1 MDNSF
6 VVTPMS
12 QEFNLEPGK
21 TYDGKIAVANPGD
34 STSDFAYKI
43 SVAPYSVLGEAY
55 DADLTTMSNHSM
67 IVDWIKIDESIGIVK
82 PNETKEIYFT
92 ITVPKSAPAGGQYA
106 SILVTEDVKNAASQ
120 GLEVNSVFEIASLVY
135 ANVAGET
142 VREGEI
148 LENRIPSFVMTVP
161 VNVGALIS
169 NTGNVHQTTTTVLE
183 VRNLLTGEVI
193 LPTEQN
199 SGRYAETIMP
209 DTTRQTSYD
218 IANLPVVGAVK
229 ITQVVYYN
237 GISSVEVK
245 DVVIC
250 PIWFIVLAITLIA
263 SVIVAIVVLVKKR
276 RKKRAVV

>member
-169 NTGNVHQTTTTVLE
+169 NTGNVHQTATTVLE

>member
-67 IVDWIKIDESIGIVK
+67 IVDWIKIDEPIGIVK

-92 ITVPKSAPAGGQYA
+92 ITVPESAPAGGQYA
-106 SILVTEDVKNAASQ
+106 SILVTENAQMAASQ

-135 ANVAGET
+135 AEVAGET

-169 NTGNVHQTTTTVLE
+169 NTGNVHQTATTVLE

>member
-12 QEFNLEPGK
+12 QEFNLGPGK
-21 TYDGKIAVANPGD
+21 IYDGKITVANPGD

-67 IVDWIKIDESIGIVK
+67 IVDWIKLDESTGIVK
-82 PNETKEIYFT
+82 PNETKEVHFT
-92 ITVPKSAPAGGQYA
+92 ITVPESAPAGGQYA

-169 NTGNVHQTTTTVLE
+169 NTGNVHQTATTVLE

-237 GISSVEVK
+237 GISSVEIK

-250 PIWFIVLAITLIA
+250 PIWFIVLAITLVA
-263 SVIVAIVVLVKKR
+263 SVIAAIVVLVKKR
-276 RKKRAVV
+276 QKKRAVV

>member
-1 MDNSF
+1 M
-6 VVTPMS
+6 
-12 QEFNLEPGK
+12 
-21 TYDGKIAVANPGD
+21 
-34 STSDFAYKI
+34 
-43 SVAPYSVLGEAY
+43 
-55 DADLTTMSNHSM
+55 
-67 IVDWIKIDESIGIVK
+67 
-82 PNETKEIYFT
+82 
-92 ITVPKSAPAGGQYA
+92 YA
-106 SILVTEDVKNAASQ
+106 E
-120 GLEVNSVFEIASLVY
+120 
-135 ANVAGET
+135 VAGET

-169 NTGNVHQTTTTVLE
+169 NTGNVHQTATTVLE

>member
-67 IVDWIKIDESIGIVK
+67 IVDWIKLDEPTEIVK
-82 PNETKEIYFT
+82 PNETKEVHFT
-92 ITVPKSAPAGGQYA
+92 ITVPESAPAGGQYA

-148 LENRIPSFVMTVP
+148 LENRIPSFVMTTP

-169 NTGNVHQTTTTVLE
+169 NTGNVHQTATTVLE
-183 VRNLLTGEVI
+183 VKNLLTDEMI

-218 IANLPVVGAVK
+218 IADLPVVGAVK

-237 GISSVEVK
+237 GISSVEIK

-250 PIWFIVLAITLIA
+250 PIWFIVLAITLVA
-263 SVIVAIVVLVKKR
+263 SVIAAIVVLVKKR
-276 RKKRAVV
+276 QKKRAVV